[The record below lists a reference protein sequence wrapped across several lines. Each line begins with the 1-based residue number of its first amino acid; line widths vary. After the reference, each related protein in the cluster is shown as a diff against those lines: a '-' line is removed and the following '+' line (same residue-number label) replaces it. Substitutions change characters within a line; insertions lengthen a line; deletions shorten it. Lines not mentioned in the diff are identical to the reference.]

1 MFLAFNLMRSLSAL
15 MVSVA
20 LLMLSNSLF
29 STLLALRGKIEGYS
43 NEFIGLTMSA
53 YFIGFCIGTFR
64 SGPLINRVGHI
75 RSFAAFGA
83 IASAS
88 TLCFVLVIHP
98 WAWLI
103 TRLIMG
109 ASIAGM
115 FVVAESWLNN
125 RASNEVRGTV
135 LAIYIMIGYLA
146 AAIGQQVLPWSNP
159 AEANLFLL
167 VAIFL
172 SLAVVPVAL
181 TRATHPDPVPS
192 PRLDLR
198 RLLFTSP
205 AAVTGCFAAGLAIGA
220 LWGLA
225 PIYARDIGLS
235 VNQVAMFMSAAL
247 LGGLLFQLPI
257 GRLSDHLDR
266 RGVLLGT
273 TLLGGLIAIGLAL
286 GPALPFPAL
295 LGAIFLY
302 YGFTSTLYPLSL
314 AYANDYL
321 EHDDVITMGSGFV
334 LAFSVGA
341 ALGPIAASLAMRWT
355 GPSGLFLFEI
365 LVASSL
371 TLFTLWRMRVRIWA
385 GIIKKDPYVALP
397 DVHAPVIVSELDPR
411 ANVSENY
418 DTGADTLVT
427 PHTPLTDVNVKT
439 TSAALLKA
447 DGALSTNA
455 PKEPSA

>member
-1 MFLAFNLMRSLSAL
+1 MFLAFKLMRSLSAL

-20 LLMLSNSLF
+20 LLMMSNSLF
-29 STLLALRGKIEGYS
+29 STLLALRAKIEGYS
-43 NEFIGLTMSA
+43 NEFIGLTMSV

-88 TLCFVLVIHP
+88 TLCFVLVNHP

-103 TRLIMG
+103 ARLVMG

-125 RASNEVRGTV
+125 RASNEARGTV

-146 AAIGQQVLPWSNP
+146 AAIGQQALPWSNP

-172 SLAVVPVAL
+172 SLAVVPVSL

-220 LWGLA
+220 LWGLG

-247 LGGLLFQLPI
+247 VGGLLFQLPI
-257 GRLSDHLDR
+257 GRLSDRLDR

-273 TLLGGLIAIGLAL
+273 TLLGGLTAIGLAL

-321 EHDDVITMGSGFV
+321 EHDDVVTMGSGFV

-341 ALGPIAASLAMRWT
+341 ALGPIGASLTMRWT

-371 TLFTLWRMRVRIWA
+371 ALFTLWRMRVRMWA
-385 GIIKKDPYVALP
+385 GIMKKDPYVVLP
-397 DVHAPVIVSELDPR
+397 DAYAPVIVSELDPR
-411 ANVSENY
+411 ASVSENY
-418 DTGADTLVT
+418 DTGTDTLMT
-427 PHTPLTDVNVKT
+427 SDTGLTDVNVET
-439 TSAALLKA
+439 TSAEPLKA
-447 DGALSTNA
+447 DGARS
-455 PKEPSA
+455 PDVPEEPSA

>member
-1 MFLAFNLMRSLSAL
+1 VFLAFNLMRSLSAL

-29 STLLALRGKIEGYS
+29 STLLALRGKVEGYS
-43 NEFIGLTMSA
+43 NEFIGLTMSV

-88 TLCFVLVIHP
+88 TLCFVLVMHP

-103 TRLIMG
+103 ARLVMG

-115 FVVAESWLNN
+115 LVVAESWLNN
-125 RASNEVRGTV
+125 RASNEIRGTV
-135 LAIYIMIGYLA
+135 LAIYIGIGYLA
-146 AAIGQQVLPWSNP
+146 AAIGQQALPWSNP
-159 AEANLFLL
+159 ADANLFLL

-172 SLAVVPVAL
+172 SLAVVPVSL
-181 TRATHPDPVPS
+181 TRATHPDPIPS

-220 LWGLA
+220 LWGLG

-257 GRLSDHLDR
+257 GRLSDRLDR

-273 TLLGGLIAIGLAL
+273 TLLGGLMAIILAL

-341 ALGPIAASLAMRWT
+341 ALGPIAASLTMRWT

-365 LVASSL
+365 LVASGL
-371 TLFTLWRMRVRIWA
+371 TLFTLWRMRVRMWA
-385 GIIKKDPYVALP
+385 GIIKKDPYVPLP
-397 DVHAPVIVSELDPR
+397 DAHAPVIVSELDPR
-411 ANVSENY
+411 ASVSENY

-427 PHTPLTDVNVKT
+427 PNTHLTNINVET
-439 TSAALLKA
+439 TSAEFLEA
-447 DGALSTNA
+447 DGARSA
-455 PKEPSA
+455 DVPEEPSA

>member
-29 STLLALRGKIEGYS
+29 STLLALRAKIEGYS
-43 NEFIGLTMSA
+43 NEFIGLTMSV

-64 SGPLINRVGHI
+64 SAPLINRVGHI

-103 TRLIMG
+103 ARLVMG

-125 RASNEVRGTV
+125 RASNEIRGTV
-135 LAIYIMIGYLA
+135 LAIYIGIGYLA
-146 AAIGQQVLPWSNP
+146 AAIGQQALPWSNP
-159 AEANLFLL
+159 ADANLFLL

-172 SLAVVPVAL
+172 SLAVVPVSL
-181 TRATHPDPVPS
+181 TRATHPDPIPS

-247 LGGLLFQLPI
+247 VGGLLFQLPI
-257 GRLSDHLDR
+257 GRLSDRLDR

-273 TLLGGLIAIGLAL
+273 TLLGGLIAISLAL

-341 ALGPIAASLAMRWT
+341 ALGPIAASLTMRWT

-365 LVASSL
+365 LVASGL
-371 TLFTLWRMRVRIWA
+371 TLFTLWRMRVRMWA
-385 GIIKKDPYVALP
+385 GIIKKDPYVPLP
-397 DVHAPVIVSELDPR
+397 DAHAPVIVSELDPR
-411 ANVSENY
+411 ASVSDNY

-427 PHTPLTDVNVKT
+427 PNTHLTNINVET
-439 TSAALLKA
+439 TSAEFLEA
-447 DGALSTNA
+447 DGARSA
-455 PKEPSA
+455 DVPEEPSA